1 MAKYYL
7 YDIQND
13 ERVFKTDNT
22 TYLALY
28 GCIFNKD
35 MLETT
40 AGLVND
46 IRYPAIPNLY
56 EKVMELEGPRE
67 RIYKIIEVEVD

>member
-1 MAKYYL
+1 MKL
-7 YDIQND
+7 
-13 ERVFKTDNT
+13 
-22 TYLALY
+22 

-35 MLETT
+35 MLEIT